1 MHYYDSNIGPDG
13 LIGTF
18 SFLIISLF
26 FTFLEISLPQVD
38 AWLTLIVHLAQL
50 AAALIAICVG
60 YHTLNEFR
68 KKNRK
73 KSI

>member
-26 FTFLEISLPQVD
+26 FTFLEMSLPQVD
-38 AWLTLIVHLAQL
+38 TWLTFIVHLAQL
-50 AAALIAICVG
+50 AAALIAIYVG
-60 YHTLNEFR
+60 YTTIKEYQ
-68 KKNRK
+68 KKNRNK
-73 KSI
+73 PI